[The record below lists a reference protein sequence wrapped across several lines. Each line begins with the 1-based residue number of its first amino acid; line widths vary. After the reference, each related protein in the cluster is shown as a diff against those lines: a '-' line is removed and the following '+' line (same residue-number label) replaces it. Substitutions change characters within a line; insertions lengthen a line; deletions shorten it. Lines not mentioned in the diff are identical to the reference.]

1 MKDTYRFI
9 SINRV
14 FIVFHLIKLVVVSWY
29 PHCGL
34 CLRLYFLYTNRFH
47 ALLHTL
53 YEAYFG
59 FPFSLLPVS
68 FVSNIFTITPQQ
80 MSKLAQPYLCHV
92 ISKLLN
98 LSCLFFLY
106 FCSFWSLPVKIS
118 ASYVRGFLT
127 GGFDPHGGPVII
139 YSHSF
144 FSQHFLSAFMYD

>member
-1 MKDTYRFI
+1 MKYTYRFI

-14 FIVFHLIKLVVVSWY
+14 FIVFHLIKLVVVYLFIYFNHSWY

-98 LSCLFFLY
+98 LSCLFFCTSVH
-106 FCSFWSLPVKIS
+106 FDHSL
-118 ASYVRGFLT
+118 
-127 GGFDPHGGPVII
+127 
-139 YSHSF
+139 
-144 FSQHFLSAFMYD
+144 